1 MNGEAAHRWRGN
13 DTGEA
18 RCRIRDD
25 ALDARGEPD
34 NAGMADAL
42 LGRHAEQGQGQAIE
56 GMGGINDL
64 DRLMRENSEAEWGSL
79 W

>member
-1 MNGEAAHRWRGN
+1 M
-13 DTGEA
+13 T
-18 RCRIRDD
+18 
-25 ALDARGEPD
+25 
-34 NAGMADAL
+34 DAL
-42 LGRHAEQGQGQAIE
+42 LRRHAEQGQGQAIE